1 MTKQPDSSRRETAGR
16 KKSRLPVFC
25 SLAGTLI
32 LLCVIGAF
40 VPLTIPSLLGY
51 QIYEVVS
58 GSMEPEIPVGSV
70 IYVKGTKPEEI
81 GEGEIIAFTRNSSVI
96 THRVEENRFVEGEF
110 ITKGDAN
117 SKEDVMPVDYDSLI
131 GKVTCH
137 IPMLGTLMSVLASS
151 VGKLYAGAF
160 AACGF
165 MFHMLAGRLRE
176 RQEETSGRF

>member
-1 MTKQPDSSRRETAGR
+1 MYMNGMDDALLSRR
-16 KKSRLPVFC
+16 KKGGGGFLP
-25 SLAGTLI
+25 SLCNILGVLI
-32 LLCVIGAF
+32 LMAVLALCLA
-40 VPLTIPSLLGY
+40 LTLPRFLGY
-51 QIYEVVS
+51 GIYNVVS

-70 IYVKGTKPEEI
+70 IYVKAAAPEEI
-81 GEGEIIAFTRNSSVI
+81 GEGEIIAFMRNSSVI

-137 IPMLGTLMSVLASS
+137 IPVLGILLSVLASGI
-151 VGKLYAGAF
+151 GKLYAGAF

-165 MFHMLAGRLRE
+165 MFLMLAEKMRE
-176 RQEETSGRF
+176 RQED

>member
-1 MTKQPDSSRRETAGR
+1 
-16 KKSRLPVFC
+16 
-25 SLAGTLI
+25 
-32 LLCVIGAF
+32 
-40 VPLTIPSLLGY
+40 
-51 QIYEVVS
+51 
-58 GSMEPEIPVGSV
+58 MEPEIPVGSV
-70 IYVKGTKPEEI
+70 IYVKAAAPEEI
-81 GEGEIIAFTRNSSVI
+81 GEGEIIAFMRNSSVI

-137 IPMLGTLMSVLASS
+137 IPVLGILLSVLASG

-165 MFHMLAGRLRE
+165 MFLMLAEKIRE
-176 RQEETSGRF
+176 RQEG

>member
-1 MTKQPDSSRRETAGR
+1 MTKQPDSSRQTKAGR
-16 KKSRLPVFC
+16 KKSRLPAFC

-40 VPLTIPSLLGY
+40 LPLTIPNLLGY

-58 GSMEPEIPVGSV
+58 GSMEPEIPIGSV

-81 GEGEIIAFTRNSSVI
+81 REGEIIAFMRSSSVI

-117 SKEDVMPVDYDSLI
+117 SQEDVMPVEYDSLI

-137 IPMLGTLMSVLASS
+137 IPMLGTLMSILASG

-160 AACGF
+160 AACGV
-165 MFHMLAGRLRE
+165 MFHMLAEKIKE
-176 RQEETSGRF
+176 RQKG

>member
-1 MTKQPDSSRRETAGR
+1 MTQEKQQRF
-16 KKSRLPVFC
+16 RLPAFC
-25 SLAGTLI
+25 SLAGTVI

-40 VPLTIPSLLGY
+40 LPLTIPNLLGY

-70 IYVKGTKPEEI
+70 IYVKAAAPEEI
-81 GEGEIIAFTRNSSVI
+81 GEGEIIAFMRNSSVI

-137 IPMLGTLMSVLASS
+137 IPVLGILLSVLASG
-151 VGKLYAGAF
+151 VGNLDAGAF
-160 AACGF
+160 AAGGF
-165 MFHMLAGRLRE
+165 MVLMLAEKIRARRE
-176 RQEETSGRF
+176 G

>member
-1 MTKQPDSSRRETAGR
+1 MTEQPDSSRIQMSGR
-16 KKSRLPVFC
+16 RKSRLPAFC

-40 VPLTIPSLLGY
+40 LPLTIPNLLGY
-51 QIYEVVS
+51 RIYEVVS
-58 GSMEPEIPVGSV
+58 GSMEPEIPIGSA
-70 IYVKGTKPEEI
+70 IYVKGTEPEEI
-81 GEGEIIAFTRNSSVI
+81 REGEIIAFMRNSSVI

-117 SKEDVMPVDYDSLI
+117 SQEDVMPVDYDSLI

-137 IPMLGTLMSVLASS
+137 VPMLGTLMSVLAGG

-160 AACGF
+160 AACGV
-165 MFHMLAGRLRE
+165 MFHMLAGKIRE
-176 RQEETSGRF
+176 RQNK

>member
-1 MTKQPDSSRRETAGR
+1 MTKQPDSSRLETAGR
-16 KKSRLPVFC
+16 KKSRLPAFC
-25 SLAGTLI
+25 SLAGALI

-40 VPLTIPSLLGY
+40 LPLTIPNLLGY

-70 IYVKGTKPEEI
+70 IYVKEAKPEEI
-81 GEGEIIAFTRNSSVI
+81 EKGEIIAFMRNSSVI

-131 GKVTCH
+131 GRVTCH
-137 IPMLGTLMSVLASS
+137 IPVLGILLSVLASG
-151 VGKLYAGAF
+151 VGKLYAGGF

-165 MFHMLAGRLRE
+165 MFLMLAEKIRE
-176 RQEETSGRF
+176 RQEG

>member
-1 MTKQPDSSRRETAGR
+1 MRYLCKWSALGICG
-16 KKSRLPVFC
+16 F
-25 SLAGTLI
+25 LAVLTI
-32 LLCVIGAF
+32 LLALPGLFGIH
-40 VPLTIPSLLGY
+40 PLLV
-51 QIYEVVS
+51 QS
-58 GSMEPEIPVGSV
+58 GSMEPEYAVGSV
-70 IYVKGTKPEEI
+70 IYVKAAAPEEI
-81 GEGEIIAFTRNSSVI
+81 GEGEIIAFMRNSSVI

-137 IPMLGTLMSVLASS
+137 IPVLGILLSVLASG

-165 MFHMLAGRLRE
+165 MFLMLAEKIRE
-176 RQEETSGRF
+176 RQEG